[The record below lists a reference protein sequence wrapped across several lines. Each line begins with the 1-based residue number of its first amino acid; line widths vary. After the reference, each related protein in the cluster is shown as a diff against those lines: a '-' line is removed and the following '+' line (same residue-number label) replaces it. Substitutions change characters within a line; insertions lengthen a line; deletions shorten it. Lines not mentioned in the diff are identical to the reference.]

1 MSALSEIIESAFC
14 DRVFKGDPDFLA
26 SLYRL
31 RDPGSPLDKS
41 VRILASY
48 VRRSSGTDDLRGS
61 IRRYD
66 YRDLE
71 EDQYGEWPD
80 GCELR
85 VLVRRSPQS
94 SDATLH
100 GLGDVNCLVVNVYAY
115 GRSVEDSDDG
125 HYMYMLSR
133 LSGGSV
139 DFESEVYT
147 LLSSAWLLLPKT
159 VGYDWPME
167 RAARMAAALESRG
180 YVPCDYDLSDM

>member
-1 MSALSEIIESAFC
+1 MKNDFGMCLARLSACPNMTISRAVMTVASTVLLSSTIHYC
-14 DRVFKGDPDFLA
+14 
-26 SLYRL
+26 
-31 RDPGSPLDKS
+31 
-41 VRILASY
+41 
-48 VRRSSGTDDLRGS
+48 

-71 EDQYGEWPD
+71 EDSMVSGRTAA
-80 GCELR
+80 ELR

-100 GLGDVNCLVVNVYAY
+100 GLGDVDCLVVNVYAY
-115 GRSVEDSDDG
+115 GRSVENSDEG

-133 LSGGSV
+133 PSGGSV

>member
-1 MSALSEIIESAFC
+1 MVLLSHGCILSVLLIHCTMKNDFGMCLARLSVCPNMTISRA
-14 DRVFKGDPDFLA
+14 DDDSSIYGTLVFDDP
-26 SLYRL
+26 YC
-31 RDPGSPLDKS
+31 
-41 VRILASY
+41 
-48 VRRSSGTDDLRGS
+48 

-66 YRDLE
+66 YRYLE
-71 EDQYGEWPD
+71 EGQYGEWPD

>member
-1 MSALSEIIESAFC
+1 MIFLSHGRRLSVLLIPYTMKNDFGMCLARLSVCPNMTISRADDDSSICGVLAF
-14 DRVFKGDPDFLA
+14 DDP
-26 SLYRL
+26 YC
-31 RDPGSPLDKS
+31 
-41 VRILASY
+41 
-48 VRRSSGTDDLRGS
+48 
-61 IRRYD
+61 IRRDAYRYLDERQYD
-66 YRDLE
+66 EY
-71 EDQYGEWPD
+71 PD

-115 GRSVEDSDDG
+115 GRSVGKSADG

-133 LSGGSV
+133 PTDGSV

-159 VGYDWPME
+159 VGYVWPME